1 MTPGK
6 VPIPYLCLLG
16 LLLATTAQAT
26 NVYNVSDYASPQAA
40 INAAQAAGG
49 GLVHFPCGPT
59 TLTAGLVVSSPGV
72 TLEGCGPT
80 GTTLWASFAT
90 GDIISFSNS
99 TPYTPCG
106 GVRSLTISPSVNRT
120 SGYAIAIA
128 GCGSG
133 NFENLAI
140 NSTSN
145 AIGNGMHFSDSSNSL
160 ASTIFVRA
168 VTIFIHGAF
177 TAIRIDGANDRFFSH
192 LSLSG
197 DYPTPT
203 AGSRGILIT
212 SSAGDWFS
220 DIESTLFEIG
230 VELSPGSGQSVL
242 WANFNNVLADTN
254 SWMGFHFG
262 GTGAID
268 GISCVRCWASTNGT
282 ASGGGRGFEV
292 NNGSGLTFT
301 DSRVINNG
309 GQGFN
314 VTSGAADINI
324 AGGIFAGNCLASA
337 GCTNGGAYGIL
348 LTGTNGFRI
357 SGVRAGTTA
366 GQSNT
371 QGYGILINTGC
382 DNYIVTGNDT
392 RLNVWGGIVN
402 VPGTGPT
409 RVLANN
415 L

>member
-1 MTPGK
+1 MTHSK
-6 VPIPYLCLLG
+6 VPILCLLG

-40 INAAQAAGG
+40 INAAQSAGG

-90 GDIISFSNS
+90 GDVISFSNS
-99 TPYTPCG
+99 TAFTPCG

-145 AIGNGMHFSDSSNSL
+145 AIGNGMHFSDTSGTL

-168 VTIFIHGAF
+168 VTMYIHGAF
-177 TAIRIDGANDRFFSH
+177 TAIRIDGANDRYFSH

-212 SSAGDWFS
+212 GSGGDWFS
-220 DIESTLFEIG
+220 DIESDLFEIG
-230 VELSPGSGQSVL
+230 VELSPASGQAVQ
-242 WANFNNVLADTN
+242 WAHFNNVLADTN
-254 SWMGFHFG
+254 SSMGFHFG
-262 GTGAID
+262 GTGTIS

-282 ASGGGRGFEV
+282 ANYNGRGFEV
-292 NNGSGLTFT
+292 NNGIGLTFT

-324 AGGIFAGNCLASA
+324 AGGIFTGNCLASA
-337 GCTNGGAYGIL
+337 GCPNGGAYGIL

-357 SGVRAGTTA
+357 SGVRAGTTV
-366 GQSNT
+366 GQLNT

-382 DNYIVTGNDT
+382 DNFIVTGNDT
-392 RLNVWGGIVN
+392 RLNVWGGIAN